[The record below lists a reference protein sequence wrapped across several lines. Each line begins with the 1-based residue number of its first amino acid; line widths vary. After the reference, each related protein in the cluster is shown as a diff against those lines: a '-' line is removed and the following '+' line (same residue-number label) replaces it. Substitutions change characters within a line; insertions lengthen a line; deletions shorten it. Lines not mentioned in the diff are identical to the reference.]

1 MVTDVLDITN
11 LSVSYP
17 DGTEALNGVT
27 LSVAAGSRVALIG
40 PNGAGKTTL
49 LLAVMGGL
57 KFGGRIL
64 VDGIEL
70 SAGTVNEVRSRC
82 GMTFQNPD
90 DQLFMPTLLEDVA
103 FGPLNQGYA
112 PSQAE
117 ARARAA
123 IEAAG
128 LLGLEHRSAHH
139 ASEGQKRSA
148 SLATILSMNVKLLL
162 LDEPGGGLDFRS
174 RRRLTEIL
182 AGRNE
187 AMLMATHDMDMVLAL
202 CQRVVLLD
210 GGRVEAVGSVE
221 EILGDTALLAGHGLA

>member
-1 MVTDVLDITN
+1 MPDVLDITN

-17 DGTEALNGVT
+17 DGTVALSGVT
-27 LSVAAGSRVALIG
+27 LRVGVGSRVALIG

-49 LLAVMGGL
+49 LLAVMGGV
-57 KFGGRIL
+57 KFSGRIL

-70 SAGTVNEVRSRC
+70 STRTVSEVRSRC

-103 FGPLNQGYA
+103 FGPLNQGCPPA
-112 PSQAE
+112 EAE
-117 ARARAA
+117 ARAKAA

-128 LLGLEHRSAHH
+128 LAGLERRSAHH

-187 AMLMATHDMDMVLAL
+187 AMLMATHDMDTVRAL

-210 GGRVEAVGSVE
+210 GGHVEAVGSVE
-221 EILGDTALLAGHGLA
+221 EILGDGALLARHGLA